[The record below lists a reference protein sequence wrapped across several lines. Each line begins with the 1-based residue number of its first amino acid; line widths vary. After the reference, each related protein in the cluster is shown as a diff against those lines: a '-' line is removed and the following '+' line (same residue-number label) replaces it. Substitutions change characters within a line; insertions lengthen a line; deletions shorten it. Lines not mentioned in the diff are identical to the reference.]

1 MLLDRVLQI
10 RANALWLEWANR
22 LADQAD
28 RPRAELIRDVIFLM
42 VLDVEL
48 GQAICNRLS
57 DEQISYNK

>member
-1 MLLDRVLQI
+1 MLDRVLQI

-22 LADQAD
+22 LADQAG
-28 RPRAELIRDVIFLM
+28 RNRASLLRDVVFLM
-42 VLDVEL
+42 VLDDSL